1 MHKFIVVFSLILLFS
16 TEVLAHDHTPPPRQI
31 TVTGKSTLQVPP
43 DKATVRF
50 AIITKDK
57 KAENARETNELI
69 SKEVLNSVRELG
81 VTEQNM
87 QLESLNINEEQ
98 KYNSKTQTYEPDG
111 YKASRSFIVEL
122 RDLDKLAG
130 VIAAV
135 ISHGSNDL
143 SGVEYGLKDPAAL
156 RMKAL
161 KEATAHAAEK
171 ADLMLEPLGEK
182 RGTVL
187 SIDEVTD
194 RYISYPEA
202 GFRQAKVMSMA
213 ADSAPPVAEEDSF
226 AQGHIE
232 VEASVKAVFTIGN
245 DKAEKLAE

>member
-1 MHKFIVVFSLILLFS
+1 MHKFILVISLVSLFS
-16 TEVLAHDHTPPPRQI
+16 TAALAHDHTPPPRQI
-31 TVTGKSTLQVPP
+31 TVTGKATLQVPP

-57 KAENARETNELI
+57 KAEKARETNELI

-98 KYNSKTQTYEPDG
+98 KYNSKTQTYEADG
-111 YKASRSFIVEL
+111 YKASRSFVVEL

-130 VIAAV
+130 IIAAV

-143 SGVEYGLKDPAAL
+143 SGVEYGLKDPMAL
-156 RMKAL
+156 RAQAL
-161 KEATAHAAEK
+161 KEATTHAAEK
-171 ADLMLEPLGEK
+171 ADLMLAPLGEK
-182 RGTVL
+182 RGQVL
-187 SIDEVTD
+187 SIDEVSD
-194 RYISYPEA
+194 RFIGYPET

-213 ADSAPPVAEEDSF
+213 ADSAPVAEEDSF

-232 VEASVKAVFTIGN
+232 VEGSVKVVFAIGN
-245 DKAEKLAE
+245 DKADVQ